1 MAGQREG
8 FLLHAVK
15 RAESSPPPHS
25 EYLPHPQQSKK
36 EKEYSKEEPEATM
49 TITKKKITLSTE
61 VGCSNKESQYWTT
74 GERGG
79 SFIAKAN

>member
-1 MAGQREG
+1 MKGFYYTLSRE
-8 FLLHAVK
+8 LSHP
-15 RAESSPPPHS
+15 PPPHS
-25 EYLPHPQQSKK
+25 EHLPHPQQSKK